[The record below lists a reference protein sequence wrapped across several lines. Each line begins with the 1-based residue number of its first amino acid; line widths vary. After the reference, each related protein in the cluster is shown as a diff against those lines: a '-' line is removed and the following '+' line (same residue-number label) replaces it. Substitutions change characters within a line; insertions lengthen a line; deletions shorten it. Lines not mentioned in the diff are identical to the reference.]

1 MASFLTDKAAQE
13 MVEELFMEGVST
25 TLGEQ
30 AMLTEV
36 KAAPI
41 VAKFM
46 IASGLLGQFQSVD
59 SVAMG
64 KEQGEEDSK
73 PKPTQDTA
81 NVGETGNTSQ
91 WPGARSAEVTSHQ
104 RTWRTT
110 YAAATKTT
118 RHGARTR
125 TYSCSTCRS
134 DAASRPGS
142 PGDTGT
148 R

>member
-1 MASFLTDKAAQE
+1 
-13 MVEELFMEGVST
+13 
-25 TLGEQ
+25 
-30 AMLTEV
+30 MLTEV

-64 KEQGEEDSK
+64 
-73 PKPTQDTA
+73 
-81 NVGETGNTSQ
+81 NTSQ

-110 YAAATKTT
+110 HAADEDEEAW
-118 RHGARTR
+118 RH
-125 TYSCSTCRS
+125 
-134 DAASRPGS
+134 DPNLFVFDL
-142 PGDTGT
+142 PE
-148 R
+148 